1 MYRQRIRLLEV
12 SRLTMGALKL
22 KIPNLEFCYT
32 QCNMVFGM
40 EMTRIYH
47 SHL

>member
-22 KIPNLEFCYT
+22 KIPNLKFCYT
-32 QCNMVFGM
+32 QCKGLFNYYV
-40 EMTRIYH
+40 RQD
-47 SHL
+47 